1 MGKVFDAALLLKIVK
16 AQKEQP
22 ATPDELL
29 TEDRVTLNELIN
41 SAQYLYGAFSLG
53 QKIGD
58 ERNIAAQKLIELI
71 KKEYHFQS
79 E

>member
-1 MGKVFDAALLLKIVK
+1 MGKIFDAELLLKIVK

-22 ATPDELL
+22 ATPTDLL

-58 ERNIAAQKLIELI
+58 QRNVAAQKLIELI
-71 KKEYHFQS
+71 KKEYHF
-79 E
+79 ENE